1 LEQGDVINILDG
13 MHSVL
18 HIQGIHDDITVHH
31 ASFVDFLYDQSRS
44 SNFFIDQTVHSQ
56 SLVCDWL

>member
-1 LEQGDVINILDG
+1 LEQGVVINILDG

-18 HIQGIHDDITVHH
+18 HIQGIDDDITVHH

-44 SNFFIDQTVHSQ
+44 RDFFIDQTVHSQ
-56 SLVCDWL
+56 PLVCGWL